1 MTSDKA
7 VETLARIALHEVGT
21 REVGGNNLGPRVKE
35 YQSATWLEPGPWP
48 WCAAFVC
55 WCIRI
60 WLNTPGV
67 SICVGCKGKEEGW
80 RPKTAGAFDFVRW
93 AHSKD
98 LPVYNEDVNVKQG
111 DLIVFDFSHI
121 GIVAVDAPSSYSVIA
136 TIEGNTNGR
145 GSRESESGD
154 GVWTKQRARSLAHYF
169 IRLIP

>member
-1 MTSDKA
+1 MTADKA
-7 VETLARIALHEVGT
+7 LEALARIALHEVGT
-21 REVGGNNLGPRVKE
+21 REVGGNNLGPRVRE
-35 YQSATWLEPGPWP
+35 YQSATWLEPGAWP

-67 SICVGCKGKEEGW
+67 SLCVGCQGKEESW
-80 RPKTAGAFDFVRW
+80 RPKTAAAFDFVRW
-93 AHSKD
+93 ARSKG
-98 LPVYNEDVNVKQG
+98 LGVYDEKALARQG

-121 GIVAVDAPSSYSVIA
+121 GIVAVESSPNNGVIA

-145 GSRESESGD
+145 GSRESDSGD
-154 GVWTKQRARSLAHYF
+154 GVWAKQRARSLAHYF